1 MAAFVHADVFEE
13 ILIRT
18 DVKDLLRFKSVCKS
32 WYSLITSRRFI
43 NLHLNHSCNKDR
55 YNNELGHRRIR
66 LTDDDDDLVGS
77 SNGLICICS
86 STSRVLVGNPLTRE
100 VRQLELMRVNPFWNG
115 IQVIFLA
122 QKGEHQTR
130 VHVLSLKL
138 NAWKDIR
145 EVKYRFISK
154 FGILCNGALHWIVE
168 DQNTKKIIIAYDLRK
183 EELKEIPQPNDA
195 RYECTSRSQLG
206 IVNDCLCIYRDKN
219 SRDDR
224 WWMEI
229 YNVKQSWERLQHNR
243 KIKYDIVHY
252 FSTRHKRLWYLTTFE
267 QSVLHWDYIEAPI
280 YVKSLVSP
288 HVRPKLEGGN
298 KKSDTVDSICA

>member
-1 MAAFVHADVFEE
+1 MMMM
-13 ILIRT
+13 IL
-18 DVKDLLRFKSVCKS
+18 
-32 WYSLITSRRFI
+32 
-43 NLHLNHSCNKDR
+43 
-55 YNNELGHRRIR
+55 
-66 LTDDDDDLVGS
+66 
-77 SNGLICICS
+77 
-86 STSRVLVGNPLTRE
+86 VLVGNPLTRE
-100 VRQLELMRVNPFWNG
+100 VRQLELPWCSQRCRGFG
-115 IQVIFLA
+115 YDSFRDDYQVIFLA

-168 DQNTKKIIIAYDLRK
+168 DENTKKIIIAYDLRK

-224 WWMEI
+224 WLMEI
-229 YNVKQSWERLQHNR
+229 YNVKQSWDRLQHNH
-243 KIKYDIVHY
+243 KIIYDIVHY
-252 FSTRHKRLWYLTTFE
+252 YSTRHNRLWYLTTVGIR
-267 QSVLHWDYIEAPI
+267 SCKI
-280 YVKSLVSP
+280 
-288 HVRPKLEGGN
+288 N
-298 KKSDTVDSICA
+298 KIILLT